1 MTGSNFLPE
10 IANFKSRCIYAPFV
24 ERNQRGDG
32 DDDDAAAFFESILIC
47 QRALMAGFDWCVT
60 CTSAAQFYLLPS
72 LLLFHCSGTVK
83 GRELISMFAMQCHFF
98 LRSVLANKADHFQG
112 KSAKLKLPWKHG
124 LIQQI
129 VTSSCWHSLRSEY
142 KIKRLVEMDIFACF
156 IFNIICRRVLSDSVR
171 VFVTC

>member
-1 MTGSNFLPE
+1 
-10 IANFKSRCIYAPFV
+10 
-24 ERNQRGDG
+24 
-32 DDDDAAAFFESILIC
+32 
-47 QRALMAGFDWCVT
+47 
-60 CTSAAQFYLLPS
+60 
-72 LLLFHCSGTVK
+72 
-83 GRELISMFAMQCHFF
+83 MFAMQCHFF

-142 KIKRLVEMDIFACF
+142 KIKRLVEMDIFASF